1 MKAITNRSGIP
12 CPEDRNFLF
21 SYQASNDE
29 KKGLSP
35 YWLFYEDVKMLS
47 QIQRF
52 GGAMFTPVL
61 LFPFAGIVV
70 GIAIMLRNPLFVG
83 EALTDPNS
91 LFAQIVHII
100 EEGGWTVF
108 RNMPLIFAV
117 GLPIGLAKQAQGRAC
132 LAVLV
137 SFLTWNY
144 FINAMG
150 MTWGHFFGVDFSA
163 DPTAGSGL
171 TMMAGIKTLD
181 TSIIGAIVISGI
193 VTALH
198 NRYFDKPLPVFL
210 GIFQG
215 TSFVVIIA
223 FLVMIPCAWLT
234 LLGWPKVQMGIE
246 SLQAFLR
253 SAGALGVWVYTFLER
268 ILIPTGLHHFVYG
281 PFIFG
286 PAAVEGGIQVYWAQH
301 LQEFSQSTESL
312 KTLFPEGGFA
322 LHGNSKIFGS
332 LGIALALYFTASPEN
347 RVKVAGLLIPAT
359 LTAVLVGI
367 TEPLE
372 FTFLFI
378 SPLLFAVHAVLA
390 ASMAT
395 VMYLCGVVGNMGGG
409 LLDQFLPQNW
419 IPMFHNH
426 AGMMFTQIAIGLA
439 FTVLYFAIFR
449 TLILRFNLKTPG
461 REDSEI
467 KLYTKA
473 DYKAARGQTTAA
485 SPETKLG
492 QAAGFLQALG
502 GASNIE
508 SINNCATRL
517 RIALHDMAQT
527 QSDDVF
533 KALGA
538 HGVVRRGNGIQ
549 VIVGL
554 HVPQVREQLETLMK
568 SSLSNEQIP
577 MTEAVS

>member
-1 MKAITNRSGIP
+1 
-12 CPEDRNFLF
+12 
-21 SYQASNDE
+21 
-29 KKGLSP
+29 
-35 YWLFYEDVKMLS
+35 MLS

-83 EALTDPNS
+83 EALTAPDH

-100 EEGGWTVF
+100 EEGGWAVF

-132 LAVLV
+132 LAVLI

-163 DPTAGSGL
+163 EPTAGSGL
-171 TMMAGIKTLD
+171 AMIAGIKTLD

-193 VTALH
+193 VTAIH

-215 TSFVVIIA
+215 SSFVVILA
-223 FLVMIPCAWLT
+223 FFVMIPCAWLT

-301 LQEFSQSTESL
+301 LQEFSQSTLPL

-322 LHGNSKIFGS
+322 LHGNSKVFGS
-332 LGIALALYFTASPEN
+332 VGIALAIWYTASPEN
-347 RVKVAGLLIPAT
+347 RVKVAGLLVPAT

-390 ASMAT
+390 ATMAT
-395 VMYLCGVVGNMGGG
+395 VMYTFGVVGNMGGG

-426 AGMMFTQIAIGLA
+426 AATVFTQIGIGVC
-439 FTVLYFAIFR
+439 FTGIYFLVFK
-449 TLILRFNLKTPG
+449 TLIARLNLKTPG
-461 REDSEI
+461 REESEI
-467 KLYTKA
+467 KLYSKA
-473 DYKAARGQTTAA
+473 DYKAARGLITVPAAA
-485 SPETKLG
+485 SQQVG

-502 GASNIE
+502 GAANID

-517 RIALHDMAQT
+517 RIALVDMAKT

-554 HVPQVREQLETLMK
+554 HVPQVRDQLESLMK
-568 SSLSNEQIP
+568 TPLTNEQTTL
-577 MTEAVS
+577 TEAIS

>member
-1 MKAITNRSGIP
+1 
-12 CPEDRNFLF
+12 
-21 SYQASNDE
+21 
-29 KKGLSP
+29 
-35 YWLFYEDVKMLS
+35 MLS

-83 EALTDPNS
+83 EALTAPDN

-100 EEGGWTVF
+100 EEGGWAVF

-132 LAVLV
+132 LAVLI

-150 MTWGHFFGVDFSA
+150 MTWGHFFGVDFA
-163 DPTAGSGL
+163 AEPTAGSGL
-171 TMMAGIKTLD
+171 AMIAGIKTLD

-193 VTALH
+193 VTAIH
-198 NRYFDKPLPVFL
+198 NRYFDKQLPVFL

-215 TSFVVIIA
+215 TSFFVILA
-223 FLVMIPCAWLT
+223 FFVMIPCAWLT
-234 LLGWPKVQMGIE
+234 LLGWPKVQLGIE

-301 LQEFSQSTESL
+301 LQEFSQSTLPL

-322 LHGNSKIFGS
+322 LHGNAKVFGS
-332 LGIALALYFTASPEN
+332 VGIALALWYTASPEN

-390 ASMAT
+390 ATMAT
-395 VMYLCGVVGNMGGG
+395 VMYIFGVVGNMGGG

-426 AGMMFTQIAIGLA
+426 ASTVFTQMGIGLC
-439 FTVLYFAIFR
+439 FTGLYFVVFK
-449 TLILRFNLKTPG
+449 TLIERLNLKTPG
-461 REDSEI
+461 REESEV
-467 KLYTKA
+467 KLYSKA
-473 DYKAARGQTTAA
+473 DYKAARGQTTAPAAA
-485 SPETKLG
+485 SQQVG

-502 GASNIE
+502 GAANIE

-517 RIALHDMAQT
+517 RIALVDMAQT

-554 HVPQVREQLETLMK
+554 HVPQVRDQLESLMK
-568 SSLSNEQIP
+568 TPSTNEQTTL
-577 MTEAVS
+577 TEAIS

>member
-332 LGIALALYFTASPEN
+332 LGIALALYFTAAPEN

>member
-1 MKAITNRSGIP
+1 
-12 CPEDRNFLF
+12 
-21 SYQASNDE
+21 
-29 KKGLSP
+29 
-35 YWLFYEDVKMLS
+35 MLS

-83 EALTDPNS
+83 EALTAPDN

-100 EEGGWTVF
+100 EEGGWAVF

-132 LAVLV
+132 LAVLI

-144 FINAMG
+144 FINVMG

-163 DPTAGSGL
+163 EPTAGSGL
-171 TMMAGIKTLD
+171 AMIAGIKTLD
-181 TSIIGAIVISGI
+181 TSIIGAIIISGL
-193 VTALH
+193 VTAIH
-198 NRYFDKPLPVFL
+198 NRFFDKPLPVFL

-215 TSFVVIIA
+215 TSFVVILA
-223 FLVMIPCAWLT
+223 FFVMIPCAWLT

-253 SAGALGVWVYTFLER
+253 TAGALGVWVYTFLER

-301 LQEFSQSTESL
+301 LQEFSQSTVPL

-322 LHGNSKIFGS
+322 LHGNSKVFGS
-332 LGIALALYFTASPEN
+332 VGIALAIWYTASPEN

-378 SPLLFAVHAVLA
+378 SPLLFAIHAVLA
-390 ASMAT
+390 ATMAT
-395 VMYLCGVVGNMGGG
+395 VMYTFGVVGNMGGG

-426 AGMMFTQIAIGLA
+426 ASTVFTQIGIGLC
-439 FTVLYFAIFR
+439 FTGIYFVVFR
-449 TLILRFNLKTPG
+449 TLIERLNLKTPG
-461 REDSEI
+461 REESEI
-467 KLYTKA
+467 KLYNKA
-473 DYKAARGQTTAA
+473 DYKAARGQTTAPAAA
-485 SPETKLG
+485 SQQVG

-502 GASNIE
+502 GAANIE

-517 RIALHDMAQT
+517 RIALVDMTKT

-554 HVPQVREQLETLMK
+554 HVPQVRDQLESLMK
-568 SSLSNEQIP
+568 TPLTNEQTTL
-577 MTEAVS
+577 TEAIS

>member
-1 MKAITNRSGIP
+1 
-12 CPEDRNFLF
+12 
-21 SYQASNDE
+21 
-29 KKGLSP
+29 
-35 YWLFYEDVKMLS
+35 MLS

-83 EALTDPNS
+83 EALTAPDH

-100 EEGGWTVF
+100 EEGGWAVF

-132 LAVLV
+132 LAVLI

-163 DPTAGSGL
+163 EPTAGSGL
-171 TMMAGIKTLD
+171 AMIAGIKTLD

-193 VTALH
+193 VTAIH

-215 TSFVVIIA
+215 SSFVVILA
-223 FLVMIPCAWLT
+223 FFVMIPCAWLT

-301 LQEFSQSTESL
+301 LQEFSQSTLPL

-322 LHGNSKIFGS
+322 LHGNSKVFGS
-332 LGIALALYFTASPEN
+332 VGIALAIWYTASPEN
-347 RVKVAGLLIPAT
+347 RVKVAGLLVPAT

-390 ASMAT
+390 ATMAT
-395 VMYLCGVVGNMGGG
+395 VMYTFGVVGNMGGG

-426 AGMMFTQIAIGLA
+426 AATVFTQIGIGVC
-439 FTVLYFAIFR
+439 FTGVYFVVFK
-449 TLILRFNLKTPG
+449 TLIARLNLKTPG
-461 REDSEI
+461 REESEI
-467 KLYTKA
+467 KLYSKA
-473 DYKAARGQTTAA
+473 DYKAARGQTTAPAAA
-485 SPETKLG
+485 SQQVG

-502 GASNIE
+502 GAANIE

-517 RIALHDMAQT
+517 RITLVDMAKT

-538 HGVVRRGNGIQ
+538 HGLVRRGNGIQ

-554 HVPQVREQLETLMK
+554 HVPQVRDQLESLMK
-568 SSLSNEQIP
+568 TPLTNEQTTL
-577 MTEAVS
+577 TEAIS

>member
-1 MKAITNRSGIP
+1 LFN
-12 CPEDRNFLF
+12 EDF
-21 SYQASNDE
+21 
-29 KKGLSP
+29 
-35 YWLFYEDVKMLS
+35 KMLS

-61 LFPFAGIVV
+61 LFPFAGMVV

-83 EALTDPNS
+83 EALTAPNH
-91 LFAQIVHII
+91 LFAQIIHII
-100 EEGGWTVF
+100 EEGGWAVF

-132 LAVLV
+132 LAVLI

-150 MTWGHFFGVDFSA
+150 MTWGQFFGVNFMA
-163 DPTAGSGL
+163 EPTAGSGL
-171 TMMAGIKTLD
+171 AMIAGIKTLD
-181 TSIIGAIVISGI
+181 TSIIGAIIISGL
-193 VTALH
+193 VTAIH
-198 NRYFDKPLPVFL
+198 NRFFDKPLPVFL

-223 FLVMIPCAWLT
+223 FFVMIPCAWLT

-286 PAAVEGGIQVYWAQH
+286 PAVVEGGIQVYWAQH
-301 LQEFSQSTESL
+301 LQEFSQSTEPL

-322 LHGNSKIFGS
+322 LHGNSKVFGS
-332 LGIALALYFTASPEN
+332 VGIALALWYTAAPEN

-390 ASMAT
+390 ATMAT
-395 VMYLCGVVGNMGGG
+395 MMYVFGVVGNMGGG

-426 AGMMFTQIAIGLA
+426 ASTVFIQVGIGLG
-439 FTVLYFAIFR
+439 FTGLYFMVFK
-449 TLILRFNLKTPG
+449 TLIERLNLKTPG
-461 REDSEI
+461 REESEV
-467 KLYTKA
+467 KLYSKA
-473 DYKAARGQTTAA
+473 DYKASRGQTTAPAAA
-485 SPETKLG
+485 SQQVG

-502 GASNIE
+502 GAANID

-517 RIALHDMAQT
+517 RIALVDMANT

-554 HVPQVREQLETLMK
+554 HVPQVREQLESLMK
-568 SSLSNEQIP
+568 TPSSHDSITL
-577 MTEAVS
+577 TEAVS

>member
-1 MKAITNRSGIP
+1 
-12 CPEDRNFLF
+12 
-21 SYQASNDE
+21 
-29 KKGLSP
+29 
-35 YWLFYEDVKMLS
+35 MLS

-83 EALTDPNS
+83 EALTAPDN

-100 EEGGWTVF
+100 EEGGWAVF

-132 LAVLV
+132 LAVLI

-150 MTWGHFFGVDFSA
+150 MTWGYFFGVDFSA
-163 DPTAGSGL
+163 EPTAGSGL
-171 TMMAGIKTLD
+171 AMIAGIKTLD
-181 TSIIGAIVISGI
+181 TSIIGAIIISGL
-193 VTALH
+193 VTAIH
-198 NRYFDKPLPVFL
+198 NRFFDKPLPVFL

-215 TSFVVIIA
+215 TSFVVILA
-223 FLVMIPCAWLT
+223 FFVMIPCAWLT

-253 SAGALGVWVYTFLER
+253 TAGALGVWVYTFLER

-301 LQEFSQSTESL
+301 LQEFSQSTVPL

-322 LHGNSKIFGS
+322 LHGNFKVFGS
-332 LGIALALYFTASPEN
+332 VGIALAIWYTASPEN
-347 RVKVAGLLIPAT
+347 RIKVAGLLIPAT

-378 SPLLFAVHAVLA
+378 SPLLFAIHAVLA
-390 ASMAT
+390 ATMAT
-395 VMYLCGVVGNMGGG
+395 VMYTFGVVGNMGGG

-426 AGMMFTQIAIGLA
+426 ASTVFTQIGIGIC
-439 FTVLYFAIFR
+439 FTGIYFVVFR
-449 TLILRFNLKTPG
+449 TLIERLNLKTPG
-461 REDSEI
+461 REESEI
-467 KLYTKA
+467 KLYNKA
-473 DYKAARGQTTAA
+473 DYKAARGQTTAPAAA
-485 SPETKLG
+485 SQQVG

-502 GASNIE
+502 GAANIE

-517 RIALHDMAQT
+517 RIALVDMTKT

-554 HVPQVREQLETLMK
+554 HVPQVRDQLESLMK
-568 SSLSNEQIP
+568 TPLTNEQTTL
-577 MTEAVS
+577 TEAIS

>member
-1 MKAITNRSGIP
+1 
-12 CPEDRNFLF
+12 
-21 SYQASNDE
+21 
-29 KKGLSP
+29 
-35 YWLFYEDVKMLS
+35 MLS

-83 EALTDPNS
+83 DAFTAPDH
-91 LFAQIVHII
+91 LFAQLVHII

-108 RNMPLIFAV
+108 RNMPLIFAI

-132 LAVLV
+132 LAVLI
-137 SFLTWNY
+137 SFLTWNT

-163 DPTAGSGL
+163 EPTAGSGL
-171 TMMAGIKTLD
+171 AMIAGIKTLD

-193 VTALH
+193 VTAIH
-198 NRYFDKPLPVFL
+198 NRYYDKSLPVFL

-215 TSFVVIIA
+215 TSFVVILA
-223 FLVMIPCAWLT
+223 FFVMIPCAWLT

-268 ILIPTGLHHFVYG
+268 ILIPTGLHHFIYG

-301 LQEFSQSTESL
+301 LHEFSQSTQPL

-322 LHGNSKIFGS
+322 LHGNAKVFGS
-332 LGIALALYFTASPEN
+332 VGIALALWVTAAPEN
-347 RVKVAGLLIPAT
+347 RVNVAGLLIPAA

-378 SPLLFAVHAVLA
+378 SPLLFAVHAMLA
-390 ASMAT
+390 ATMAT
-395 VMYLCGVVGNMGGG
+395 VMYAFGVVGNMGGG

-419 IPMFHNH
+419 IPMFHHH
-426 AGMMFTQIAIGLA
+426 AGMIFTQIGIGVC
-439 FTVLYFAIFR
+439 FTGVYFVVFK
-449 TLILRFNLKTPG
+449 TLIERLNLNTPG
-461 REDSEI
+461 RAGSAI
-467 KLYTKA
+467 KLYSKA
-473 DYKAARGQTTAA
+473 DYQAARGSASAPVAA
-485 SPETKLG
+485 SQQAG

-502 GASNIE
+502 GAANID

-517 RIALHDMAQT
+517 RITLADMAQT

-554 HVPQVREQLETLMK
+554 HVAQVRDQLESLMK
-568 SSLSNEQIP
+568 TSSLPQHTP
-577 MTEAVS
+577 PTEAIS

>member
-1 MKAITNRSGIP
+1 
-12 CPEDRNFLF
+12 
-21 SYQASNDE
+21 
-29 KKGLSP
+29 
-35 YWLFYEDVKMLS
+35 MLS

-83 EALTDPNS
+83 EALTAPDN

-100 EEGGWTVF
+100 EEGGWAVF

-132 LAVLV
+132 LAVLI

-150 MTWGHFFGVDFSA
+150 MTWGHFFGVDFA
-163 DPTAGSGL
+163 AEPTAGSGL
-171 TMMAGIKTLD
+171 AMIAGIKTLD

-193 VTALH
+193 VTAIH
-198 NRYFDKPLPVFL
+198 NRYFDKQLPVFL

-215 TSFVVIIA
+215 TSFVVILA
-223 FLVMIPCAWLT
+223 FFVMIPCAWLT
-234 LLGWPKVQMGIE
+234 LMGWPKVQLGIE

-301 LQEFSQSTESL
+301 LQEFSQSTLPL

-322 LHGNSKIFGS
+322 LHGNAKVFGS
-332 LGIALALYFTASPEN
+332 VGIALALWYTASPEN

-390 ASMAT
+390 ATMAT
-395 VMYLCGVVGNMGGG
+395 VMYIFGVVGNMGGG

-426 AGMMFTQIAIGLA
+426 ASTVFTQMGIGLC
-439 FTVLYFAIFR
+439 FTGLYFVVFK
-449 TLILRFNLKTPG
+449 TLIERLNLKTPG
-461 REDSEI
+461 REESEV
-467 KLYTKA
+467 KLYSKA
-473 DYKAARGQTTAA
+473 DYKAARGQTAAPAAA
-485 SPETKLG
+485 SQQVG

-502 GASNIE
+502 GAANIE

-517 RIALHDMAQT
+517 RIALVDMAQT

-554 HVPQVREQLETLMK
+554 HVPQVRDQLESLMK
-568 SSLSNEQIP
+568 TPSTNEQTTL
-577 MTEAVS
+577 TEAIS

>member
-332 LGIALALYFTASPEN
+332 LGIALALYFTAAPEN
-347 RVKVAGLLIPAT
+347 RMKVAGLLIPAT

-502 GASNIE
+502 GAGNIE

>member
-1 MKAITNRSGIP
+1 
-12 CPEDRNFLF
+12 
-21 SYQASNDE
+21 
-29 KKGLSP
+29 
-35 YWLFYEDVKMLS
+35 MLS

-83 EALTDPNS
+83 EALTAPDN

-100 EEGGWTVF
+100 EEGGWAVF

-132 LAVLV
+132 LAVLI

-150 MTWGHFFGVDFSA
+150 MTWGHFFGVDFA
-163 DPTAGSGL
+163 AEPTAGSGL
-171 TMMAGIKTLD
+171 AMIAGIKTLD

-193 VTALH
+193 VTAIH
-198 NRYFDKPLPVFL
+198 NRYFDKQLPVFL

-215 TSFVVIIA
+215 TSFVVILA
-223 FLVMIPCAWLT
+223 FFVMIPCAWLT
-234 LLGWPKVQMGIE
+234 LLGWPKVQLGIE

-286 PAAVEGGIQVYWAQH
+286 PAAVEGGIQVYLAQH
-301 LQEFSQSTESL
+301 LQEFSQSTLPL

-322 LHGNSKIFGS
+322 LHGNAKVFGS
-332 LGIALALYFTASPEN
+332 VGIALALWYTASPEN

-390 ASMAT
+390 ATMAT
-395 VMYLCGVVGNMGGG
+395 VMYIFGVVGNMGGG

-426 AGMMFTQIAIGLA
+426 ASTVFTQMGIGLC
-439 FTVLYFAIFR
+439 FTGLYFVVFK
-449 TLILRFNLKTPG
+449 TLIERLNLKTPG
-461 REDSEI
+461 REESEV
-467 KLYTKA
+467 KLYSKA
-473 DYKAARGQTTAA
+473 DYKAARGQTTAPAAA
-485 SPETKLG
+485 SQQVG

-502 GASNIE
+502 GAANIE

-517 RIALHDMAQT
+517 RIALVDMAQT

-554 HVPQVREQLETLMK
+554 HVPQVRDQLESLMK
-568 SSLSNEQIP
+568 TPSTNEQTTL
-577 MTEAVS
+577 TEAIS

>member
-1 MKAITNRSGIP
+1 
-12 CPEDRNFLF
+12 
-21 SYQASNDE
+21 
-29 KKGLSP
+29 
-35 YWLFYEDVKMLS
+35 MLS

-70 GIAIMLRNPLFVG
+70 GLAIMLRNPMFVG
-83 EALTDPNS
+83 DALAAPDH
-91 LFAQIVHII
+91 LFAQIIHII

-108 RNMPLIFAV
+108 RNMPLVFAV

-144 FINAMG
+144 FINVMG

-163 DPTAGSGL
+163 EPSAGSGL
-171 TMMAGIKTLD
+171 TLIAGIKTLD
-181 TSIIGAIVISGI
+181 TSIIGAIVISGL
-193 VTALH
+193 VTAIH

-215 TSFVVIIA
+215 SSFVVIVA

-234 LLGWPKVQMGIE
+234 LLGWPKVQLGIE
-246 SLQAFLR
+246 SLQGFLR
-253 SAGALGVWVYTFLER
+253 SAGAIGVWVYTFLER
-268 ILIPTGLHHFVYG
+268 ILIPTGLHHFIYG
-281 PFIFG
+281 PFIYG

-301 LQEFSQSTESL
+301 LQEFSQSSESL

-332 LGIALALYFTASPEN
+332 AGIALALYFTAAPEN
-347 RVKVAGLLIPAT
+347 RIKVAGLLIPAT
-359 LTAVLVGI
+359 LTAMLVGI

-390 ASMAT
+390 ATMAT

-426 AGMMFTQIAIGLA
+426 AGMIATQIGIGIA
-439 FTVLYFAIFR
+439 FTALYFVIFR
-449 TLILRFNLKTPG
+449 ALILRFNLKTPG
-461 REDSEI
+461 RDESEI
-467 KLYTKA
+467 KLYSKA
-473 DYKAARGQTTAA
+473 DYQAARAQTSAA
-485 SPETKLG
+485 AKTS

-502 GASNIE
+502 GCGNIL

-517 RIALHDMAQT
+517 RITLADMALT
-527 QSDDVF
+527 KSDDTF

-554 HVPQVREQLETLMK
+554 HVPQVRDQLENLMK
-568 SSLSNEQIP
+568 DRSYLEKTS

>member
-1 MKAITNRSGIP
+1 
-12 CPEDRNFLF
+12 
-21 SYQASNDE
+21 
-29 KKGLSP
+29 
-35 YWLFYEDVKMLS
+35 MLS

-83 EALTDPNS
+83 EALTAPDH

-100 EEGGWTVF
+100 EEGGWAVF

-132 LAVLV
+132 LAVLI

-163 DPTAGSGL
+163 EPTAGSGL
-171 TMMAGIKTLD
+171 AMIAGIKTLD

-193 VTALH
+193 VTAIH

-215 TSFVVIIA
+215 SSFVVILA
-223 FLVMIPCAWLT
+223 FFVMIPCAWLT

-301 LQEFSQSTESL
+301 LQEFSQSTLPL

-322 LHGNSKIFGS
+322 LHGNSKVFGS
-332 LGIALALYFTASPEN
+332 VGIALAIWYTASAEN
-347 RVKVAGLLIPAT
+347 RVKVAGLLVPAT

-390 ASMAT
+390 ATMAT
-395 VMYLCGVVGNMGGG
+395 VMYTFGVVGNMGGG

-426 AGMMFTQIAIGLA
+426 AATVFTQIGIGVC
-439 FTVLYFAIFR
+439 FTGIYFVVFK
-449 TLILRFNLKTPG
+449 TLIARLNLKTPG
-461 REDSEI
+461 REESEI
-467 KLYTKA
+467 KLYSKA
-473 DYKAARGQTTAA
+473 DYKAARGQTTAPAAA
-485 SPETKLG
+485 SQQVG

-502 GASNIE
+502 GAANIE

-517 RIALHDMAQT
+517 RIALVDMTKT

-554 HVPQVREQLETLMK
+554 HVPQVRDQLESLMK
-568 SSLSNEQIP
+568 TPLTNEQTTL
-577 MTEAVS
+577 TEAIS

>member
-1 MKAITNRSGIP
+1 
-12 CPEDRNFLF
+12 
-21 SYQASNDE
+21 
-29 KKGLSP
+29 
-35 YWLFYEDVKMLS
+35 MLS

-83 EALTDPNS
+83 EALTAPDH

-100 EEGGWTVF
+100 EEGGWAVF

-132 LAVLV
+132 LAVLI

-163 DPTAGSGL
+163 EPTAGSGL
-171 TMMAGIKTLD
+171 AMIAGIKTLD

-193 VTALH
+193 VTAIH

-215 TSFVVIIA
+215 SSFVVILA
-223 FLVMIPCAWLT
+223 FFVMIPCAWLT

-301 LQEFSQSTESL
+301 LQEFSQSTLPL

-322 LHGNSKIFGS
+322 LHGNSKVFGS
-332 LGIALALYFTASPEN
+332 VGIAFAIWYTASPEN
-347 RVKVAGLLIPAT
+347 RVKVAGLLVPAT

-390 ASMAT
+390 ATMAT
-395 VMYLCGVVGNMGGG
+395 MMYAFGVVGNMGGG

-426 AGMMFTQIAIGLA
+426 ASTVFTQVGIGVC
-439 FTVLYFAIFR
+439 FTGIYFAIFK
-449 TLILRFNLKTPG
+449 TLIERLNLKTPG
-461 REDSEI
+461 REESEI
-467 KLYTKA
+467 KLYSKA
-473 DYKAARGQTTAA
+473 DYKAARGQTTAPAAA
-485 SPETKLG
+485 SQQVG

-502 GASNIE
+502 GATNIE

-517 RIALHDMAQT
+517 RIALVDMAKT

-554 HVPQVREQLETLMK
+554 HVPQVRDQLESLMK
-568 SSLSNEQIP
+568 TPLTNEQTTL
-577 MTEAVS
+577 TEAIS

>member
-332 LGIALALYFTASPEN
+332 LGIALALYFTAAPEN
-347 RVKVAGLLIPAT
+347 RMKVAGLLIPAT

>member
-1 MKAITNRSGIP
+1 
-12 CPEDRNFLF
+12 
-21 SYQASNDE
+21 
-29 KKGLSP
+29 
-35 YWLFYEDVKMLS
+35 MLS

-83 EALTDPNS
+83 EALTAPDN

-100 EEGGWTVF
+100 EEGGWAVF

-132 LAVLV
+132 LAVLI

-144 FINAMG
+144 FINTMG

-163 DPTAGSGL
+163 EPTAGSGL
-171 TMMAGIKTLD
+171 AMIAGIKTLD
-181 TSIIGAIVISGI
+181 TSIIGAIIISGL
-193 VTALH
+193 VTAIH
-198 NRYFDKPLPVFL
+198 NRFFDKPLPVFL

-215 TSFVVIIA
+215 TSFVVILA
-223 FLVMIPCAWLT
+223 FFVMIPCAWLT

-253 SAGALGVWVYTFLER
+253 TAGALGVWVYTFLER

-301 LQEFSQSTESL
+301 LQEFSQSTVPL

-322 LHGNSKIFGS
+322 LHGNSKVFGS
-332 LGIALALYFTASPEN
+332 VGIALAIWYTASPEN

-378 SPLLFAVHAVLA
+378 SPLLFAIHAVLA
-390 ASMAT
+390 ATMAT
-395 VMYLCGVVGNMGGG
+395 VMYIFGVVGNMGGG

-426 AGMMFTQIAIGLA
+426 ASTVFTQIGIGLC
-439 FTVLYFAIFR
+439 FTGIYFVVFR
-449 TLILRFNLKTPG
+449 TLIERLNLKTPG
-461 REDSEI
+461 REESEI
-467 KLYTKA
+467 KLYNKA
-473 DYKAARGQTTAA
+473 DYKAARGQTTAPAAA
-485 SPETKLG
+485 SQKVG

-502 GASNIE
+502 GAANIE

-517 RIALHDMAQT
+517 RIALVDMTKT

-554 HVPQVREQLETLMK
+554 HVPQVRDQLESLMK
-568 SSLSNEQIP
+568 TPLTNEQTTL
-577 MTEAVS
+577 TEAIS

>member
-1 MKAITNRSGIP
+1 
-12 CPEDRNFLF
+12 
-21 SYQASNDE
+21 
-29 KKGLSP
+29 
-35 YWLFYEDVKMLS
+35 MLS

-83 EALTDPNS
+83 EALTAPDN

-100 EEGGWTVF
+100 EEGGWAVF

-132 LAVLV
+132 LAVLI

-150 MTWGHFFGVDFSA
+150 MTWGHFFGVDFA
-163 DPTAGSGL
+163 AEPTTGSGL
-171 TMMAGIKTLD
+171 AMIAGIKTLD

-193 VTALH
+193 VTAIH
-198 NRYFDKPLPVFL
+198 NRYFDKQLPVFL

-215 TSFVVIIA
+215 TSFVVILA
-223 FLVMIPCAWLT
+223 FFVMIPCAWLT
-234 LLGWPKVQMGIE
+234 LLGWPKVQLGIE

-301 LQEFSQSTESL
+301 LQEFSQSTLPL

-322 LHGNSKIFGS
+322 LHGNAKVFGS
-332 LGIALALYFTASPEN
+332 VGIALALWYTASPEN

-390 ASMAT
+390 ATMAT
-395 VMYLCGVVGNMGGG
+395 VMYIFGVVGNMGGG

-426 AGMMFTQIAIGLA
+426 ASTVFTQMGIGLC
-439 FTVLYFAIFR
+439 FTGLYFVVFK
-449 TLILRFNLKTPG
+449 TLIERLNLKTPG
-461 REDSEI
+461 REESEV
-467 KLYTKA
+467 KLYSKA
-473 DYKAARGQTTAA
+473 DYKAARGQTTAPAAA
-485 SPETKLG
+485 SQQVG

-502 GASNIE
+502 GAANIE

-517 RIALHDMAQT
+517 RIALVDMAQT
-527 QSDDVF
+527 QRDDVF

-554 HVPQVREQLETLMK
+554 HVPQVRDQLESLMK
-568 SSLSNEQIP
+568 TPSTNEQTTL
-577 MTEAVS
+577 TEAIS

>member
-163 DPTAGSGL
+163 EPTAGSGL

-332 LGIALALYFTASPEN
+332 LGIALALYFTAAPEN

-502 GASNIE
+502 GAGNIE

>member
-1 MKAITNRSGIP
+1 
-12 CPEDRNFLF
+12 
-21 SYQASNDE
+21 
-29 KKGLSP
+29 
-35 YWLFYEDVKMLS
+35 MLS

-83 EALTDPNS
+83 EALTAPDH

-100 EEGGWTVF
+100 EEGGWAVF

-132 LAVLV
+132 LAVLI

-163 DPTAGSGL
+163 EPTAGSGL
-171 TMMAGIKTLD
+171 AMIAGIKTLD

-193 VTALH
+193 VTAIH

-215 TSFVVIIA
+215 SSFVVILA
-223 FLVMIPCAWLT
+223 FFVMIPCAWLT

-301 LQEFSQSTESL
+301 LQEFSQSTLPL

-322 LHGNSKIFGS
+322 LHGNSKVFGS
-332 LGIALALYFTASPEN
+332 VGIALAIWYTASPEN
-347 RVKVAGLLIPAT
+347 RVKVAGLLVPAT

-390 ASMAT
+390 ATMAT
-395 VMYLCGVVGNMGGG
+395 VMYTFGVVGNMGGG

-426 AGMMFTQIAIGLA
+426 AATVFTQIGIGVC
-439 FTVLYFAIFR
+439 FTGIYFLVFK
-449 TLILRFNLKTPG
+449 TLIARLNLKTPG
-461 REDSEI
+461 REESEI
-467 KLYTKA
+467 KLYSKA
-473 DYKAARGQTTAA
+473 DYKAARGQTTAPAVA
-485 SPETKLG
+485 SQQVG

-502 GASNIE
+502 GAANID

-517 RIALHDMAQT
+517 RIALVDMAKT

-554 HVPQVREQLETLMK
+554 HVPQVRDQLESLMK
-568 SSLSNEQIP
+568 TPLTNEQTTL
-577 MTEAVS
+577 TEAIS

>member
-1 MKAITNRSGIP
+1 
-12 CPEDRNFLF
+12 
-21 SYQASNDE
+21 
-29 KKGLSP
+29 
-35 YWLFYEDVKMLS
+35 MLS

-83 EALTDPNS
+83 EALTAPDN

-100 EEGGWTVF
+100 EEGGWAVF

-132 LAVLV
+132 LAVLI

-163 DPTAGSGL
+163 EPTAGSGL
-171 TMMAGIKTLD
+171 AMIAGIKTLD
-181 TSIIGAIVISGI
+181 TSIIGAIIISGL
-193 VTALH
+193 VTAIH
-198 NRYFDKPLPVFL
+198 NRFFDKPLPVFL

-215 TSFVVIIA
+215 TSFVVILA
-223 FLVMIPCAWLT
+223 FFVMIPCAWLT

-253 SAGALGVWVYTFLER
+253 TAGALGVWVHTFLER

-301 LQEFSQSTESL
+301 LQEFSQSTVPL
-312 KTLFPEGGFA
+312 KTLFPEGGFS
-322 LHGNSKIFGS
+322 LHGNSKVFGS
-332 LGIALALYFTASPEN
+332 VGIALAIWHTASPEN

-378 SPLLFAVHAVLA
+378 SPLLFAIHAVLA
-390 ASMAT
+390 ATMAT
-395 VMYLCGVVGNMGGG
+395 VMYTFGVVGNMGGG

-426 AGMMFTQIAIGLA
+426 ASTVFTQIGIGLC
-439 FTVLYFAIFR
+439 FTALYFVVFR
-449 TLILRFNLKTPG
+449 TLIERLNLKTPG
-461 REDSEI
+461 REESEI
-467 KLYTKA
+467 KLYNKA
-473 DYKAARGQTTAA
+473 DYKAARGQTTAPAAA
-485 SPETKLG
+485 SQQIG

-502 GASNIE
+502 GAANIE

-517 RIALHDMAQT
+517 RIALVDMTKT

-554 HVPQVREQLETLMK
+554 HVPQVRDQLESLMK
-568 SSLSNEQIP
+568 TPLTNEQTTL
-577 MTEAVS
+577 TEAIS

>member
-1 MKAITNRSGIP
+1 
-12 CPEDRNFLF
+12 
-21 SYQASNDE
+21 
-29 KKGLSP
+29 
-35 YWLFYEDVKMLS
+35 MLS

-83 EALTDPNS
+83 EALTAPDN

-100 EEGGWTVF
+100 EEGGWAVF

-132 LAVLV
+132 LAVLI

-163 DPTAGSGL
+163 EPTAGSGL
-171 TMMAGIKTLD
+171 AMIAGIKTLD
-181 TSIIGAIVISGI
+181 TSIIGAIIISGLA
-193 VTALH
+193 TAIH
-198 NRYFDKPLPVFL
+198 NRFFDKPLPVFL

-215 TSFVVIIA
+215 TSFVVILA
-223 FLVMIPCAWLT
+223 FFVMIPCAWLT

-253 SAGALGVWVYTFLER
+253 TAGALGVWVYTFLER

-301 LQEFSQSTESL
+301 LQEFSQSTVPL

-322 LHGNSKIFGS
+322 LHGNSKVFGS
-332 LGIALALYFTASPEN
+332 VGIALAIWYTASPEN

-378 SPLLFAVHAVLA
+378 SPLLFAIHAVLA
-390 ASMAT
+390 ATMAT
-395 VMYLCGVVGNMGGG
+395 VMYTFGVVGNMGGG

-426 AGMMFTQIAIGLA
+426 ASTVFTQIGIGLC
-439 FTVLYFAIFR
+439 FTGIYFVVFR
-449 TLILRFNLKTPG
+449 TLIERLNLKTPG
-461 REDSEI
+461 REESEI
-467 KLYTKA
+467 KLYNKA
-473 DYKAARGQTTAA
+473 DYKAARGQTTAPAAA
-485 SPETKLG
+485 SQQVG

-502 GASNIE
+502 GAANIE

-517 RIALHDMAQT
+517 RIALVDMTKT

-554 HVPQVREQLETLMK
+554 HVPQVRDQLESLMK
-568 SSLSNEQIP
+568 TPLTNEQTTL
-577 MTEAVS
+577 TEAIS

>member
-1 MKAITNRSGIP
+1 
-12 CPEDRNFLF
+12 
-21 SYQASNDE
+21 
-29 KKGLSP
+29 
-35 YWLFYEDVKMLS
+35 MLS

-83 EALTDPNS
+83 EALTAPDN

-100 EEGGWTVF
+100 EEGGWAVF

-132 LAVLV
+132 LAVLI

-150 MTWGHFFGVDFSA
+150 MTWGHFFGVDFA
-163 DPTAGSGL
+163 AEPTAGSGL
-171 TMMAGIKTLD
+171 AMIAGIKTLD

-193 VTALH
+193 VTAIH
-198 NRYFDKPLPVFL
+198 NRYFDKQLPVFL

-215 TSFVVIIA
+215 TSFVVILA
-223 FLVMIPCAWLT
+223 FFVMIPCAWLT
-234 LLGWPKVQMGIE
+234 LMGWPKVQLGIE

-301 LQEFSQSTESL
+301 LQEFSQSTLPL

-322 LHGNSKIFGS
+322 LHGNAKVFGS
-332 LGIALALYFTASPEN
+332 VGIALALWYTASPEN

-390 ASMAT
+390 ATMAT
-395 VMYLCGVVGNMGGG
+395 VMYIFGVVGNMGGG

-426 AGMMFTQIAIGLA
+426 ASTVFTQMGIGLC
-439 FTVLYFAIFR
+439 FTGLYFVVFK
-449 TLILRFNLKTPG
+449 TLIERLNLKTPG
-461 REDSEI
+461 REESEV
-467 KLYTKA
+467 KLYSKA
-473 DYKAARGQTTAA
+473 DYKASRGQTTAPAAA
-485 SPETKLG
+485 SQQVG

-502 GASNIE
+502 GAANIE

-517 RIALHDMAQT
+517 RIALVDMAQT

-554 HVPQVREQLETLMK
+554 HVPQVRDQLESLMK
-568 SSLSNEQIP
+568 TPSTNEQTTL
-577 MTEAVS
+577 TEAIS

>member
-1 MKAITNRSGIP
+1 
-12 CPEDRNFLF
+12 
-21 SYQASNDE
+21 
-29 KKGLSP
+29 
-35 YWLFYEDVKMLS
+35 MLS

-83 EALTDPNS
+83 EALTAPDN

-100 EEGGWTVF
+100 EEGGWAVF

-132 LAVLV
+132 LAVLI

-150 MTWGHFFGVDFSA
+150 MTWGHFFGVDFA
-163 DPTAGSGL
+163 AEPTAGSGL
-171 TMMAGIKTLD
+171 AMIAGIKTLD

-193 VTALH
+193 VTAIH
-198 NRYFDKPLPVFL
+198 NRYFDKQLPVFL

-215 TSFVVIIA
+215 TSFVVILA
-223 FLVMIPCAWLT
+223 FFVMIPCAWLT
-234 LLGWPKVQMGIE
+234 LLGWPKVQLGIE

-286 PAAVEGGIQVYWAQH
+286 PAAVEGGILVYWAQH
-301 LQEFSQSTESL
+301 LQEFSQSTLPL

-322 LHGNSKIFGS
+322 LHGNAKVFGS
-332 LGIALALYFTASPEN
+332 VGIALALWYTASPEN

-390 ASMAT
+390 ATMAT
-395 VMYLCGVVGNMGGG
+395 VMYIFGVVGNMGGG

-426 AGMMFTQIAIGLA
+426 ASTVFTQMGIGLC
-439 FTVLYFAIFR
+439 FTGLYFVVFK
-449 TLILRFNLKTPG
+449 TLIERLNLKTRAVKRAKSNFTARRIIKRRAGKPPHRLPPASRLG
-461 REDSEI
+461 KPPDSCRRW
-467 KLYTKA
+467 
-473 DYKAARGQTTAA
+473 AARPI
-485 SPETKLG
+485 S
-492 QAAGFLQALG
+492 
-502 GASNIE
+502 
-508 SINNCATRL
+508 
-517 RIALHDMAQT
+517 
-527 QSDDVF
+527 
-533 KALGA
+533 KALITA
-538 HGVVRRGNGIQ
+538 PPAYVSRWSTWRK
-549 VIVGL
+549 
-554 HVPQVREQLETLMK
+554 PKATT
-568 SSLSNEQIP
+568 SLRP
-577 MTEAVS
+577 WVHTVWCDAATAFR

>member
-1 MKAITNRSGIP
+1 
-12 CPEDRNFLF
+12 
-21 SYQASNDE
+21 
-29 KKGLSP
+29 
-35 YWLFYEDVKMLS
+35 MLS

-83 EALTDPNS
+83 EALTAPDN

-100 EEGGWTVF
+100 EEGGWAVF

-132 LAVLV
+132 LAVLI

-163 DPTAGSGL
+163 EPTAGSGL
-171 TMMAGIKTLD
+171 AMIAGIKTLD
-181 TSIIGAIVISGI
+181 TSIIGAIIISGL

-198 NRYFDKPLPVFL
+198 NRFFDKPLPVFL

-215 TSFVVIIA
+215 TSFVVILA
-223 FLVMIPCAWLT
+223 FFVMIPCAWLT

-253 SAGALGVWVYTFLER
+253 TAGALGVWVYTFLER

-301 LQEFSQSTESL
+301 LQEFSQSTVPL

-322 LHGNSKIFGS
+322 LHGNAKVFGS
-332 LGIALALYFTASPEN
+332 VGIALAIWYTASPEN
-347 RVKVAGLLIPAT
+347 RVKVAGLLVPAT

-378 SPLLFAVHAVLA
+378 SPLLFAIHAVLA
-390 ASMAT
+390 ATMAT
-395 VMYLCGVVGNMGGG
+395 VMYTFGVVGNMGGG

-426 AGMMFTQIAIGLA
+426 ASTVFTQIGIGLC
-439 FTVLYFAIFR
+439 FTALYFVVFR
-449 TLILRFNLKTPG
+449 MLIERLNLKTPG
-461 REDSEI
+461 REESEI
-467 KLYTKA
+467 KLYNKA
-473 DYKAARGQTTAA
+473 DYKAARGQITAPAAA
-485 SPETKLG
+485 SQQVG

-502 GASNIE
+502 GAANIE

-517 RIALHDMAQT
+517 RIALVDMTKT

-554 HVPQVREQLETLMK
+554 HVPQVRDQLESLMK
-568 SSLSNEQIP
+568 TPLTNEQTTL
-577 MTEAVS
+577 TEAIS

>member
-1 MKAITNRSGIP
+1 
-12 CPEDRNFLF
+12 
-21 SYQASNDE
+21 
-29 KKGLSP
+29 
-35 YWLFYEDVKMLS
+35 MLS

-83 EALTDPNS
+83 EALTAPDN

-100 EEGGWTVF
+100 EEGGWAVF

-132 LAVLV
+132 LAVLI

-163 DPTAGSGL
+163 EPTAGSGL
-171 TMMAGIKTLD
+171 AMIAGIKTLD
-181 TSIIGAIVISGI
+181 TSIIGAIIISGL

-198 NRYFDKPLPVFL
+198 NRFFDKPLPVFL

-215 TSFVVIIA
+215 TSFVVILA
-223 FLVMIPCAWLT
+223 FFVMIPCAWLT

-253 SAGALGVWVYTFLER
+253 TAGALGVWVYTFLER

-301 LQEFSQSTESL
+301 LQEFSQSTVPL

-322 LHGNSKIFGS
+322 LHGNSKVFGS
-332 LGIALALYFTASPEN
+332 IGIAFAIWYTASPEN
-347 RVKVAGLLIPAT
+347 RVKVAGLLVPAT

-378 SPLLFAVHAVLA
+378 SPLLFAIHAVLA
-390 ASMAT
+390 ATMAT
-395 VMYLCGVVGNMGGG
+395 VMYTFGVVGNMGGG

-426 AGMMFTQIAIGLA
+426 ASTVFTQIGIGLC
-439 FTVLYFAIFR
+439 FTALYFVVFR
-449 TLILRFNLKTPG
+449 TLIERLSLKTPG
-461 REDSEI
+461 REESEI
-467 KLYTKA
+467 KLYNKA
-473 DYKAARGQTTAA
+473 DYKPARGQTTAPA
-485 SPETKLG
+485 AGSQQVG

-502 GASNIE
+502 GAANIE

-517 RIALHDMAQT
+517 RIALVDMTKT

-554 HVPQVREQLETLMK
+554 HVPQVRDQLESLMK
-568 SSLSNEQIP
+568 TPLTNEQTTL
-577 MTEAVS
+577 TEAIS

>member
-332 LGIALALYFTASPEN
+332 LGIALALYFTAAPEN

-502 GASNIE
+502 GAGNIE

>member
-1 MKAITNRSGIP
+1 
-12 CPEDRNFLF
+12 
-21 SYQASNDE
+21 
-29 KKGLSP
+29 
-35 YWLFYEDVKMLS
+35 MLS

-83 EALTDPNS
+83 EALTAPDH

-100 EEGGWTVF
+100 EEGGWAVF

-132 LAVLV
+132 LAVLI

-150 MTWGHFFGVDFSA
+150 MTWGPFFGVDFSA
-163 DPTAGSGL
+163 EPTAGSGL
-171 TMMAGIKTLD
+171 AMIAGIKTLD

-193 VTALH
+193 VTAIH

-215 TSFVVIIA
+215 SSFVVILA
-223 FLVMIPCAWLT
+223 FFVMIPCAWLT

-301 LQEFSQSTESL
+301 LQEFSQSTLPL
-312 KTLFPEGGFA
+312 KTLFREGGFA
-322 LHGNSKIFGS
+322 LHGNSKVFGS
-332 LGIALALYFTASPEN
+332 VGIAFAIWYTASPEN
-347 RVKVAGLLIPAT
+347 RVKVAGLLVPAT

-390 ASMAT
+390 ATMAT
-395 VMYLCGVVGNMGGG
+395 VMYAFGVVGNMGGG

-426 AGMMFTQIAIGLA
+426 ASTVFTQIGIGVC
-439 FTVLYFAIFR
+439 FTGIYFVIFK
-449 TLILRFNLKTPG
+449 TLIERLNLKTPG
-461 REDSEI
+461 REESEI
-467 KLYTKA
+467 KLYSKA
-473 DYKAARGQTTAA
+473 DYKAARGQTTAPAAA
-485 SPETKLG
+485 SQQVG

-502 GASNIE
+502 GAANIE

-517 RIALHDMAQT
+517 RIALVDMAKT

-554 HVPQVREQLETLMK
+554 HVPQVRDQLESLMK
-568 SSLSNEQIP
+568 TPLTNEQTTL
-577 MTEAVS
+577 TEAIS